1 MNLTTQNP
9 PAAGEAARE
18 PCSRQAL
25 AQHRAIEVGLCPQCF
40 RPKGHERKAHMCD
53 SCAAKHRV
61 FSAVSNLRRAGII
74 PDHFTSGD
82 IVRACNSHDNL
93 VEALNILDEVRGA
106 IMLAEVEGGS
116 SELAYDVER
125 VISEARAALEAIKAG
140 AGATKKGGRK

>member
-1 MNLTTQNP
+1 MKTPQTQP
-9 PAAGEAARE
+9 HAAGEAARE

-74 PDHFTSGD
+74 PDHFTAGD
-82 IVRACNSHDNL
+82 IVRACNSHAAL
-93 VEALNILDEVRGA
+93 VEALEILDEVRGA

-125 VISEARAALEAIKAG
+125 VISEARAALATAKA
-140 AGATKKGGRK
+140 